1 MTGRLDRQN
10 DNRVSHRIL
19 VVDDDPENRLLATDI
34 LDDSFEVYSAGTG
47 KEGLDKAL
55 HGDWNL
61 IMIDVTLPEIDGF
74 DLMHRIMNDPANADT
89 SIVMITD
96 DDNRELEIRGI
107 EEGAT
112 DFIRKPY
119 EPKVLFQRIRHIL
132 EYQDLRE
139 NLHTEIARQTMLA
152 ELRRQKVEH
161 LSDQII
167 DALAEAVDAKDQY
180 TNGHSRRVARYAKEI
195 ARRMGKTP
203 DEQEYI
209 EYMGKLHD
217 IGKIGIPDA
226 IINKR
231 SRLTEEE
238 YQEIQ
243 KHPEIG
249 AKILE
254 KISDIPG
261 LAVGAHWHHER
272 YDGSGYPD
280 GIRGK
285 DIPEEA
291 RIIGICDAYD
301 AMTSKRTYTT
311 IRPQAEVRAEIVRG
325 IGTQFDPDLAL
336 IMLQMIDEDTNYE
349 MKQNI

>member
-1 MTGRLDRQN
+1 M
-10 DNRVSHRIL
+10 V
-19 VVDDDPENRLLATDI
+19 
-34 LDDSFEVYSAGTG
+34 
-47 KEGLDKAL
+47 
-55 HGDWNL
+55 
-61 IMIDVTLPEIDGF
+61 
-74 DLMHRIMNDPANADT
+74 
-89 SIVMITD
+89 
-96 DDNRELEIRGI
+96 
-107 EEGAT
+107 
-112 DFIRKPY
+112 
-119 EPKVLFQRIRHIL
+119 
-132 EYQDLRE
+132 
-139 NLHTEIARQTMLA
+139 A

-254 KISDIPG
+254 KISVIPG
-261 LAVGAHWHHER
+261 LAVGAHWHQER